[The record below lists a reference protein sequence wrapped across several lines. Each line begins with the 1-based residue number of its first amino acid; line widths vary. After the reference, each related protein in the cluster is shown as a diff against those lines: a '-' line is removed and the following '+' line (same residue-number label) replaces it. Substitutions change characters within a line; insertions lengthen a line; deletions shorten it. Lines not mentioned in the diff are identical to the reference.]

1 MKRKLL
7 IALTAF
13 VLLSI
18 ACLTA
23 FAAGEVTLSWTQAAA
38 TCSVSDAYYCTADG
52 ATAFIA
58 GGLTS
63 IPTGADVYITLKP
76 LDAENSLGSVSV
88 SYDGETAPLDNTEG
102 DIYHFVMP
110 DIDSGSAEIIVECGK
125 MYAISFSDGFTL
137 GDDGCYTNGL
147 GKLSTQNSSGV
158 NAYQALAGDTVTL
171 QVQPGDEYALGA
183 DSLFVTTASDQQI
196 ALSKDADGAYTFV
209 MPEEP
214 VTIAAEFME
223 AAPINIPDGV
233 DCIITGD
240 YAYQDPPRALVGS
253 SVELK
258 VSPSGT
264 DMRIR
269 KGSQGIMPIQTG
281 RAEYLSEQD
290 ETGAFIVSLTM
301 PEGGVDVLAEVGRL
315 CRIECASGVKV
326 YASDRSTEVTNCC
339 EGEELYVD
347 VDIPDGYG
355 LVNGKL
361 TVTRDGQTISAI
373 QHSLGGYDASD
384 STILLTAPAGDIR
397 LDAEVGMLYSL
408 GNVQTHGMGVV
419 RTYPSTSAAAGSTV
433 TVALMPS
440 EGWQVKEGTLE
451 VCVSG
456 SHTKAASV
464 QGNTFIM
471 PENDCEIS
479 VEFEAVPC
487 NVEILESSCFT
498 LKAEYVLSADA
509 TTGTD
514 VTGGVPAG
522 ALVNVYV
529 LSDSDCVPDSIYLYD
544 EESGEEQEL
553 SGTSQASFVM
563 PAHNVKVYAVCSD
576 QSHARPTIEQSTE
589 VQVKPTAEPTE
600 QPQPT
605 QQPTAEPTTQP
616 EQEFPYT
623 ATVKTEERSL
633 RMRKDCNADAK
644 VVDKYESGTK
654 VTVEKLSDDGLW
666 AYVTV
671 EEDGKSGWMSYEYL
685 VPEEDSSDSTESSD
699 TLSSSD
705 EEIKLTITLPEIRI
719 LRPYL
724 IEKTVSDDGYVF
736 KHILLL

>member
-1 MKRKLL
+1 MKRMFL
-7 IALTAF
+7 ALTTI

-18 ACLTA
+18 ACFTA
-23 FAAGEVTLSWTQAAA
+23 FAAGEVTLSWTQAAT
-38 TCSVSDAYYCTADG
+38 TCSVSDAYYRTADG

-58 GGLTS
+58 GGLTR

-76 LDAENSLGSVSV
+76 LDNENSIGSVNV
-88 SYDGETAPLDNTEG
+88 SYDGKTSPLNNIEG
-102 DIYHFVMP
+102 DVYHFVMQ
-110 DIDSGSAEIIVECGK
+110 DSGSGSAEIIVECGK
-125 MYAISFSDGFTL
+125 MYAISYADGFIL
-137 GDDGCYTNGL
+137 GGNGCYTNGL
-147 GKLSTQNSSGV
+147 GKLLAQNPSGAAV
-158 NAYQALAGDTVTL
+158 HQALAGETITL
-171 QVQPGDEYALGA
+171 QVQPGDEYALGT
-183 DSLFVTTASDQQI
+183 DLLFVTASSGQQI
-196 ALSKDADGAYTFV
+196 ALTKDSGGAYTFV
-209 MPEEP
+209 MPDEP
-214 VTIAAEFME
+214 VTITAEFVT

-240 YAYQDPPRALVGS
+240 YAYQDPPRALAGS

-281 RAEYLSEQD
+281 RTEYLSEQD

-301 PEGGVDVLAEVGRL
+301 PEGGVNVLAEVGRL
-315 CRIECASGVKV
+315 CRIECASDVKV

-347 VDIPDGYG
+347 VDIPEGYG

-361 TVTRDGQTISAI
+361 TITRDGQTISAI
-373 QHSLGGYDASD
+373 QHSLGGYDSSD
-384 STILLTAPAGDIR
+384 SKILLTAPAGDIH
-397 LDAEVGMLYSL
+397 LDAEIGMLYSL

-419 RTYPSTSAAAGSTV
+419 RTYPSSSATAGSTV

-451 VCVSG
+451 VYVSG

-471 PENDCEIS
+471 PESDCEIS
-479 VEFEAVPC
+479 VEFEAVPFEA
-487 NVEILESSCFT
+487 EILESSCFT
-498 LKAEYVLSADA
+498 LKAEYVLSADG

-514 VTGGVPAG
+514 VSDGVPAG

-529 LSDSDCVPDSIYLYD
+529 LPDNDCVPDSIYLYD

-553 SGTSQASFVM
+553 SEMYQTSFVM
-563 PAHNVKVYAVCSD
+563 PAHNVKVYAICSD
-576 QSHARPTIEQSTE
+576 SSHARPVIEQP
-589 VQVKPTAEPTE
+589 VQTQPAVETIAEPQPTALPTAEPT
-600 QPQPT
+600 
-605 QQPTAEPTTQP
+605 AQP
-616 EQEFPYT
+616 EQEVSAFPFS

-633 RMRKDCNADAK
+633 RMREDCNADAK
-644 VVDKYESGTK
+644 VVDKYESGTM

-685 VPEEDSSDSTESSD
+685 VPEEGNSSD
-699 TLSSSD
+699 TLSNSD
-705 EEIKLTITLPEIRI
+705 EEITLTITLPEIRI

-724 IEKTVSDDGYVF
+724 TEKTVNDDGYVF